1 MKKNE
6 LDFSIPKRQS
16 QAAIYLIIYNRFRN
30 VISRFWP
37 FLLIALFTGDLS
49 FKNPDSFTMII
60 FGLTLFTG
68 VFGIIAY
75 FRYYFW
81 IEGDQLMIKKGV
93 LNHSLTQIPFDRIQT
108 IDFEQNLIHQFFN
121 VVGLKIETAG
131 STQSEI
137 KMQALQ
143 KEEAE
148 ALRDFILS
156 QKVTAT
162 PSEEQVIE
170 LKNQETELIYK
181 IDFPRLL
188 KIGLTEN
195 HIRSGFVILFAIFWF
210 VDNINEA
217 GYDFSE
223 LGGEY
228 YNRILGSIFLIGG
241 LTMLFILVSM
251 LISVVRIFLR
261 YFDLRLLRSYNGFKV
276 ISGLFNRKEVAAL
289 DTKIQILSWKQNLIQ
304 RWLGYHDLQLKQAS
318 SAQLSTKKSIVVP
331 GVNML
336 DIEKVKQL
344 LFPERDEET
353 VEYYGVSSHYLW
365 RPILILSVIFIPIFI
380 FLTIQQAY
388 PTLAFLVIFY
398 LGFIIQRKKKFTK
411 TFFGLNAQGLFVR
424 GGIFGQSHWMTMHYK
439 IQSTEIRQTPF
450 QHRKDLAN
458 FIVHTAS
465 GSRGIPY
472 IKLSEAEY
480 LQDYLTYKIEISQR
494 EWM

>member
-1 MKKNE
+1 MKKND

-49 FKNPDSFTMII
+49 FKNPDGFTMFI
-60 FGLTLFTG
+60 FGLTLLTG

-81 IEGDQLMIKKGV
+81 IEGNQLMIKKGV
-93 LNHSLTQIPFDRIQT
+93 LNHALTQIPFDRIQT

-156 QKVTAT
+156 QKVTAAPT
-162 PSEEQVIE
+162 EEEAIE
-170 LKNQETELIYK
+170 LKNQDTQLIYK
-181 IDFPRLL
+181 IDFPILL

-210 VDNINEA
+210 VDNIQEA

-223 LGGEY
+223 VGDEY

-241 LTMLFILVSM
+241 LTILFILISM
-251 LISVVRIFLR
+251 MISVGRIFLR

-276 ISGLFNRKEVAAL
+276 INGLFNRKEVAAL
-289 DTKIQILSWKQNLIQ
+289 DTKIQILSWKQNMIQ
-304 RWLGYHDLQLKQAS
+304 RWLGFHDLQLKQAS

-331 GVNML
+331 GVNTT
-336 DIEKVKQL
+336 DIEKVKEL
-344 LFPERDEET
+344 LFPERDEDS
-353 VEYYGVSSHYLW
+353 VEYYGVSSHFLW
-365 RPILILSVIFIPIFI
+365 RPILIMSIIIIPLIVFMI
-380 FLTIQQAY
+380 IQQAY

-398 LGFIIQRKKKFTK
+398 IGFIIQRKKKFKK
-411 TFFGLNAQGLFVR
+411 TYFGLNDQGLFVR
-424 GGIFGQSHWMTMHYK
+424 GGVFGHSRWMTMHYK
-439 IQSTEIRQTPF
+439 IQSTEIKQTPF
-450 QHRKDLAN
+450 QYRKDLAD

-480 LQDYLTYKIEISQR
+480 LQDYLTYKIEISQK

>member
-1 MKKNE
+1 MKKSE
-6 LDFSIPKRQS
+6 LDFSTPKRQS

-60 FGLTLFTG
+60 FGLTLLTG

-137 KMQALQ
+137 KMQALK

-156 QKVTAT
+156 QKVAAS
-162 PSEEQVIE
+162 PSEGETNE
-170 LKNQETELIYK
+170 RKNQETELIYK

-210 VDNINEA
+210 VDNIQEA
-217 GYDFSE
+217 GYDFGA
-223 LGGEY
+223 LGDEY
-228 YNRILGSIFLIGG
+228 YNKVIGSIFLIGG
-241 LTMLFILVSM
+241 LTLVFILISM
-251 LISVVRIFLR
+251 LISVGRIFLR
-261 YFDLRLLRSYNGFKV
+261 YFDLRLLRSFNGFKV
-276 ISGLFNRKEVAAL
+276 INGLFNRKEVAAL
-289 DTKIQILSWKQNLIQ
+289 DTKIQILSWKQNMIQ
-304 RWLGYHDLQLKQAS
+304 RWMGYHDLQLKQAS

-331 GVNML
+331 GVNNV

-344 LFPERDEET
+344 LFPERDENT
-353 VEYYGVSSHYLW
+353 VEYYGVNSWYLW
-365 RPILILSVIFIPIFI
+365 RPIIIMSIIFIPLIIFMI
-380 FLTIQQAY
+380 LQQAY
-388 PTLAFLVIFY
+388 PTLLILLIFY
-398 LGFIIQRKKKFTK
+398 VGFMVRRRKKFTK
-411 TFFGLNAQGLFVR
+411 TFFGLNDQGIFMR
-424 GGIFGQSHWMTMHYK
+424 GGIFGHSRWMTMHYK

-450 QHRKDLAN
+450 QKRRNLAN

-472 IKLSEAEY
+472 IKLTEAEY
-480 LQDYLTYKIEISQR
+480 LQDYLTYKIEISKR